1 MFTPQYIFNVL
12 KNQKRP
18 FKFLL
23 SRFLWYSRLCK
34 FFIIKGPYG
43 IKLHF
48 YPTSL
53 SASLWIDSN
62 DRNHDVHLVYNY
74 LQKND
79 VFIDVGANIGELALI
94 GARKVGK
101 SGQVIAI
108 EPHPKIFK
116 FLVNNIRL
124 NKLGNV
130 KTYNV
135 ALGDKEGF
143 FHFSDLKSDD
153 QNFITVKGP
162 IKIKVKK
169 LDNLFKG
176 EKINLLKIDTEG
188 YELFVLKGAINLLP
202 KTELIYFE
210 AYEKNFKR
218 YHYSTMEVLRLL
230 ENCGF
235 KIFRFAE
242 KNKLVKLPSTYLSKK
257 CENLVAIKN
266 IYRFK
271 RRIKKINLKIDL

>member
-1 MFTPQYIFNVL
+1 MFTPHYIFNIL
-12 KNQKRP
+12 RKQKHP
-18 FKFLL
+18 FRFLL

-34 FFIIKGPYG
+34 FFIIEGPYG

-53 SASLWIDSN
+53 SASLWIN
-62 DRNHDVHLVYNY
+62 PNTRNSDVHLVHNY
-74 LQKND
+74 LQKSD

-94 GARKVGK
+94 GAKKVGK

-124 NKLGNV
+124 NKLENV
-130 KTYNV
+130 KTYNL

-143 FHFSDLKSDD
+143 FYFSDLKNDD
-153 QNFITVKGP
+153 ENFITVKGP

-169 LDNLFKG
+169 LDNLFNG
-176 EKINLLKIDTEG
+176 DKINLLKIDTEG
-188 YELFVLKGAINLLP
+188 YELFVLKGAINLLS

-218 YHYSTMEVLRLL
+218 YHYSTMEVLKLL
-230 ENCGF
+230 ESYGF
-235 KIFRFAE
+235 RIFRFE
-242 KNKLVKLPSTYLSKK
+242 EENKLVRVSSTYFSKK

-266 IYRFK
+266 IYHFK
-271 RRIKKINLKIDL
+271 RRVKKINLKI